1 MTRLVDG
8 DTLALGGGALE
19 IWLVLAMRREERRRM
34 GPVLHLQA
42 VPSSTATLALA
53 LWINRENSLEP
64 ITVSKVKLLQPRRA
78 SLYERAAHRKLLVRN
93 QEPSGPC
100 TRIVH
105 RTGADRPDAVG
116 LGADETGNLWIGT

>member
-1 MTRLVDG
+1 
-8 DTLALGGGALE
+8 
-19 IWLVLAMRREERRRM
+19 M